1 MAGKNCRTEDF
12 KLENVRL
19 SYPYLLT
26 LRKREENGV
35 VKLSHEAVLLYPKG
49 PPLIGKTNAG
59 QPLDV
64 AAECARIATEH
75 WGEKAAQMIKDEIIK
90 NPFKDG
96 DTKDGLNQKTG
107 ERNPGYASH
116 KFIRVSSGK
125 DRPPQCFGGQL
136 GADGKLVKLVDPAA
150 LYPGCYVHAV
160 VNAYTWE
167 NALGGRGISFGVN
180 MVQFAKDGERIGG
193 TGGPNP
199 DAFFAPVAG
208 TPAAAKTGEVAGGL
222 FA

>member
-1 MAGKNCRTEDF
+1 MAKNIRTEDF

-26 LRKREENGV
+26 LRKREEKGV
-35 VKLSHEAVLLYPKG
+35 IKLSYETVLLYPKG
-49 PPLIGKTNAG
+49 PPLTGKTMTGGAF
-59 QPLDV
+59 DV
-64 AAECARIATEH
+64 AAECMKIAVEH
-75 WGEKAAQMIKDEIIK
+75 WGDKAVDMIKNEIIK

-107 ERNPGYASH
+107 ERNPGYAGH
-116 KFIRVSSGK
+116 KFIRASAGK
-125 DRPPQCFGGQL
+125 DRPPQCFGNLL

-160 VNAYTWE
+160 LNAFTWE
-167 NALGGRGISFGVN
+167 NDLGGRGISFGIN

-193 TGGPNP
+193 TGGGDPNS
-199 DAFFAPVAG
+199 FFGGVQA
-208 TPAAAKTGEVAGGL
+208 PAASASKPADAGGL